1 MSRVPQQR
9 TQPAHRI
16 PQPPSKEPVSPSPWR
31 GRPEYSGTPSMS
43 VGGLSGVSLPSLP
56 RLGQHHQ
63 PQQIPQQQQQ
73 QQPVPSQHVQMPEL
87 ARTGVSQAVG
97 GQAVG
102 QGIGKPSAINAPGL
116 GQILPAQRAGEI
128 SGAPPSN
135 AAGVSGLQQRY
146 QVPMPFTP
154 RYNSFRPNMPPGP
167 APGVGPVQVMGGS
180 QFNQGIQPGMP
191 PPPMGQ
197 MPSMPQQPM
206 PTPMQNAVHGGY
218 PMRGPM
224 QNTGGFSMPAPGPA
238 PPGAVNAP
246 SAAAGSGSA
255 SFSPNISNSSN
266 PLLAVLAGGSGAN
279 GLSTAQNGGPESP
292 GSAAKPDQPE
302 AADVSASSY
311 FASAKGHPNFELLGP
326 LPVPPLTVTPA
337 NGRES
342 LASVL
347 PGLGPDSRIRK
358 REGSTVAE
366 TSSTLF
372 EGNPKSLPL
381 LQSLGLDK
389 DEEQAASGASPESP
403 APTRAANTMAANLAK
418 KPDIDRYGLKPLLS
432 VLRTENGERSHM
444 ILDTDVT
451 HLGLSLNDPN
461 ERISRTF
468 ASPWVEA
475 SKHCVVPDFSL
486 PECYTVHS
494 AVPQQQ
500 KLQNLTE
507 ETLFYI
513 FYTMP
518 KDAMQEAAAVELTNR
533 NWRYHKE
540 LKLWLTKD
548 PMSDPVQ
555 QTAQAESGMYVFFD
569 PISWD
574 KVKKEYFLYYPD
586 IA

>member
-1 MSRVPQQR
+1 
-9 TQPAHRI
+9 
-16 PQPPSKEPVSPSPWR
+16 
-31 GRPEYSGTPSMS
+31 MS

-63 PQQIPQQQQQ
+63 QQQVPQQQQ
-73 QQPVPSQHVQMPEL
+73 PAASQHVQMSEVP
-87 ARTGVSQAVG
+87 RTGVPQPVG

-102 QGIGKPSAINAPGL
+102 QGIGQPAAISAPGL
-116 GQILPAQRAGEI
+116 GQIPPAQRAGDI
-128 SGAPPSN
+128 SGAPPTN
-135 AAGVSGLQQRY
+135 ASGAPGLQQRY
-146 QVPMPFTP
+146 QVPIPFTP

-167 APGVGPVQVMGGS
+167 APGVGPVQVMSGS
-180 QFNQGIQPGMP
+180 QFNQGMPPGMP
-191 PPPMGQ
+191 PPPMSQ
-197 MPSMPQQPM
+197 MAAMSQQPM
-206 PTPMQNAVHGGY
+206 PAPMQNAVHGGY
-218 PMRGPM
+218 PMRAPM
-224 QNTGGFSMPAPGPA
+224 QSAGGFSMPVPA
-238 PPGAVNAP
+238 PPPPGATNQQ
-246 SAAAGSGSA
+246 SAAPAGTGS
-255 SFSPNISNSSN
+255 STFSPNISNSSN
-266 PLLAVLAGGSGAN
+266 PLLAVLAGGSNAN
-279 GLSTAQNGGPESP
+279 GTSATQNGGVESP
-292 GSAAKPDQPE
+292 GSGSKSKHPDG
-302 AADVSASSY
+302 ADASASSY
-311 FASAKGHPNFELLGP
+311 FSSAKGHPNFELLGQ
-326 LPVPPLTVTPA
+326 LPVPSLTARAA

-347 PGLGPDSRIRK
+347 PGLGPESRIRK

-389 DEEQAASGASPESP
+389 HEEQTVPGSSPESP
-403 APTRAANTMAANLAK
+403 APSRAATTMAANLAK
-418 KPDIDRYGLKPLLS
+418 KPDIDRYGLKPLLN

-569 PISWD
+569 PISWE